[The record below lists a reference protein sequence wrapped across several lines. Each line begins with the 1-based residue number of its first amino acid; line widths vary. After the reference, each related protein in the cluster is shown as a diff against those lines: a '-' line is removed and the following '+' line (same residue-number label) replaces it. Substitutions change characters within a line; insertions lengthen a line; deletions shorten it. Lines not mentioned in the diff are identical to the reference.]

1 MEFKVYVDN
10 LTPVIYINASYLSEN
25 QKISHILNLYYLL
38 IKYTVDYYV
47 KLKIK
52 HLVITNNLIRMTED
66 FLHREKEK
74 KK

>member
-10 LTPVIYINASYLSEN
+10 LTPVIYMNASYLSEN